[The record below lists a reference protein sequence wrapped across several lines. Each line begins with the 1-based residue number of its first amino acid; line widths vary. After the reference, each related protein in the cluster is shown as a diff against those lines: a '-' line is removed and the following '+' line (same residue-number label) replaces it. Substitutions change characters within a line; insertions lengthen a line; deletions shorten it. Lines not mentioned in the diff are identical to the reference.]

1 MDQSFWVWN
10 YFITLVE
17 DIAKYLWCQ
26 QNIILKREENLEKI
40 YKQAIKLVFNF
51 TDDFILQYIN

>member
-17 DIAKYLWCQ
+17 DIAKYLRCQ

>member
-17 DIAKYLWCQ
+17 DIAKYLWCH
-26 QNIILKREENLEKI
+26 QNISNKSTWGVILDYLKTRGESWKNL
-40 YKQAIKLVFNF
+40 
-51 TDDFILQYIN
+51 